1 MTSLIGRRLHRA
13 LLVLVTAMGVGIAIQ
28 PVGAVKVRVEFDKMF
43 DFSQLRTWAWKA
55 DGAGQ
60 VVLARTREDDPEAFK
75 QRAEPIILEAVNT
88 EMPRRGLKPATG
100 TPDATLIY
108 YLLLTVGSSAQSLG
122 QFLPSTAQWGLPY
135 FAPSTTSLSVIQQ
148 GSLVL
153 DISANGKLVWRG
165 IGEAEIEPGIDEKKR
180 TALIREGVRDLLR
193 RFPPK

>member
-1 MTSLIGRRLHRA
+1 MASLIVRRLHGA
-13 LLVLVTAMGVGIAIQ
+13 LLVLVTALGVGIAVQ

-43 DFSQLRTWAWKA
+43 DFSQVHTWAWNA
-55 DGAGQ
+55 NAGQ
-60 VVLARTREDDPEAFK
+60 VVLARTRDDDPDAFK
-75 QRAEPIILEAVNT
+75 KRAEPVILDAVSM

-100 TPDATLIY
+100 TPDVTLIY
-108 YLLLTVGSSAQSLG
+108 YLLLTVGSSAQTLG

-153 DISANGKLVWRG
+153 DVSANGTLIWRG

-180 TALIREGVRDLLR
+180 TALLREGVQDILR

>member
-1 MTSLIGRRLHRA
+1 MASLIVRRLHGA
-13 LLVLVTAMGVGIAIQ
+13 LLVLVTALGVGIAVQ

-43 DFSQLRTWAWKA
+43 DFSQLRTWAWNA
-55 DGAGQ
+55 NAGQ
-60 VVLARTREDDPEAFK
+60 VVLARTREDDPDAFK
-75 QRAEPIILEAVNT
+75 KRAEPVILDAVNM

-100 TPDATLIY
+100 TPDVTLIY
-108 YLLLTVGSSAQSLG
+108 YLLLTVGSSAQTLG

-153 DISANGKLVWRG
+153 DVSANGRLVWRG
-165 IGEAEIEPGIDEKKR
+165 IGEAEIDPGIDEKKR
-180 TALIREGVRDLLR
+180 TALLREGVQDILR

>member
-1 MTSLIGRRLHRA
+1 MASLIVRRLHGA
-13 LLVLVTAMGVGIAIQ
+13 LLVLVTALGVGIAVQ

-43 DFSQLRTWAWKA
+43 DFSQLRTWAWDA
-55 DGAGQ
+55 NAGQ
-60 VVLARTREDDPEAFK
+60 VVLARTREDDPDAFK
-75 QRAEPIILEAVNT
+75 KRAEPVILDAVNM

-100 TPDATLIY
+100 TPDVTLIY
-108 YLLLTVGSSAQSLG
+108 YLLLTVGSSAQTLG

-153 DISANGKLVWRG
+153 DVSANGRLVWRG
-165 IGEAEIEPGIDEKKR
+165 IGEAEIDPGIDEKKR
-180 TALIREGVRDLLR
+180 TALLREGVQDILR

>member
-1 MTSLIGRRLHRA
+1 MASLIVRRLHGA
-13 LLVLVTAMGVGIAIQ
+13 LLVLVTALGVGIAVQ

-43 DFSQLRTWAWKA
+43 DFSQLRTWAWNA
-55 DGAGQ
+55 NAGQ
-60 VVLARTREDDPEAFK
+60 VVLARTREDDPDAFK
-75 QRAEPIILEAVNT
+75 KRAEPVILDAVNM

-100 TPDATLIY
+100 TPDVTLIY
-108 YLLLTVGSSAQSLG
+108 YLLLTVGSSAQTLG

-153 DISANGKLVWRG
+153 DVSANGRLVWRG

-180 TALIREGVRDLLR
+180 TALLREGVRDILR